1 MTKKDLIEFLKD
13 YPDDTKIKCW
23 NDECIGDAYEIEEYI
38 DTRFDKKAVLII
50 GDYGDD

>member
-1 MTKKDLIEFLKD
+1 MTKRDLIEFLKD

-23 NDECIGDAYEIEEYI
+23 NDECIGDAYEIE
-38 DTRFDKKAVLII
+38 DWFDSSGRKAVLIS